1 MSKINKI
8 DRYLNSTYHQNVA
21 LLPRKMKDAETDD
34 FVAWKLGRKVIKAS
48 MKICRKKHVAAMTEH
63 QFFPE
68 ITVLN
73 CNASRK

>member
-8 DRYLNSTYHQNVA
+8 DHYLNSTYHQNVA
-21 LLPRKMKDAETDD
+21 LLPRKIKDAETDD
-34 FVAWKLGRKVIKAS
+34 FIAWKLGLKVIKAS
-48 MKICRKKHVAAMTEH
+48 MKICRKKHVAAMTE

-73 CNASRK
+73 CNTLRK

>member
-8 DRYLNSTYHQNVA
+8 DSYLNSTYHQNVA
-21 LLPRKMKDAETDD
+21 LLLRKIKDAEMDD
-34 FVAWKLGRKVIKAS
+34 FIAWKLGQKVIKAS
-48 MKICRKKHVAAMTEH
+48 MKICRKKHVVAMTEH

-73 CNASRK
+73 CNA

>member
-21 LLPRKMKDAETDD
+21 LLPRKIKDAETNE
-34 FVAWKLGRKVIKAS
+34 FIAWKLGQKVIKAS
-48 MKICRKKHVAAMTEH
+48 MKICRKKHMAAMTE